1 MLDTAEHAFRLLT
14 CDPAP
19 LALAGERIGFGLADG
34 AISLVVL
41 RDLVMARRLP
51 AEGRRRLWRLLAAN
65 AQQAGPSWVVG
76 AVGMAIPGL
85 RQVAGRL
92 SMRAGR
98 CGCAYYTADVD
109 AEILAGFV
117 AGLRAIDPDG
127 EPEVFG
133 RLMSAAYNAGR
144 RTLRGEVS
152 ECGHRHL
159 QWPAGSV
166 APPVP
171 VAHPDVV
178 LARAVDSGVL
188 SAREATVIG
197 ATRLDGLL
205 LREVAAET
213 GESVEALK
221 RRRQRAEKR
230 LVAAIGD
237 GRVSWP

>member
-1 MLDTAEHAFRLLT
+1 M
-14 CDPAP
+14 
-19 LALAGERIGFGLADG
+19 
-34 AISLVVL
+34 V
-41 RDLVMARRLP
+41 ARRLP
-51 AEGRRRLWRLLAAN
+51 AAGRRRVWRLLVDN

-85 RQVAGRL
+85 RRVASRL
-92 SMRAGR
+92 SARAGR

-117 AGLRAIDPDG
+117 AGLRAVDPAG
-127 EPEVFG
+127 EQEVFG

-144 RTLRGEVS
+144 RALRGEVS
-152 ECGHRHL
+152 ECGRRRL
-159 QWPAGSV
+159 QWPVGSM

-178 LARAVDSGVL
+178 LARAVDVGVL
-188 SAREATVIG
+188 SAREAALIG
-197 ATRLDGLL
+197 ATRLEGLL
-205 LREVAAET
+205 LRHVAAET

-221 RRRQRAEKR
+221 HRRQRAEKR